1 MARVSRGRSVTQAHR
16 TFGVDELRKLERWD
30 LRKLCHGLLLA
41 DAAVVNDY
49 RVTAEMDEFTVVT
62 PGLWHMHSV
71 LVRIYHRLIHDEDL
85 DEARNYAA
93 ITGAIEAL
101 VLPVHGMEEV
111 ASPIGPGLT
120 VMSAEEFVERIISSA
135 LVRWDDDRPSLAI
148 DRLDLMLQLSCTSMV
163 DPVGIEGLPSLALN
177 ELPPALAE
185 YGFRPQDLL
194 ERKSFR
200 LLTATFRFGGLR
212 YGESA
217 RGRRLPDAVLHW
229 PDGSPTSALFD
240 SKAASS
246 GYRMESDHFLRFV
259 NYWET
264 IAPQLEEEG
273 RELRYL
279 IVLSSFFPGRDGERH
294 PYWHRAEQLS
304 DKTGLTLVYV
314 TASDLAWAAAR
325 LETAEAP
332 LKARHEFHWNEVL
345 DKGLVKAPD
354 VDAVVTDVLK

>member
-1 MARVSRGRSVTQAHR
+1 MARADRRRPVTRAHR
-16 TFGVDELRKLERWD
+16 RFGVDELRHLERGD

-41 DAAVVNDY
+41 DGAVVNDY
-49 RVTAEMDEFTVVT
+49 RLTAEMDEFTVVV

-71 LVRIYHRLIHDEDL
+71 LVRIYHRLIRDEDL
-85 DEARNYAA
+85 DDARIYAS

-101 VLPVHGMEEV
+101 VLPVHGTKEV
-111 ASPIGPGLT
+111 ASPVGPGLT

-135 LVRWDDDRPSLAI
+135 LVRWDEDRPSLAI
-148 DRLDLMLQLSCTSMV
+148 DRLDLMLQLSSTLMV
-163 DPVGIEGLPSLALN
+163 DPIGIEWLPSLALN
-177 ELPPALAE
+177 ELPPALVD
-185 YGFRPQDLL
+185 YGFEPQDLL

-217 RGRRLPDAVLHW
+217 RGKRLPDAILYW

-240 SKAASS
+240 CKAASS
-246 GYRMESDHFLRFV
+246 GYRMESDHLLRFV

-273 RELRYL
+273 RDLRYL
-279 IVLSSFFPGRDGERH
+279 IVLSSFFPGQEGDSH
-294 PYWHRAEQLS
+294 PYWNRAEQLK
-304 DKTGLTLVYV
+304 DKTGLDLAYV

-325 LETAEAP
+325 IENAEAP
-332 LKARHEFHWNEVL
+332 LKARHDLQWSDL
-345 DKGLVKAPD
+345 LSKGIVGAHD
-354 VDAVVTDVLK
+354 VDAVVTEVLK